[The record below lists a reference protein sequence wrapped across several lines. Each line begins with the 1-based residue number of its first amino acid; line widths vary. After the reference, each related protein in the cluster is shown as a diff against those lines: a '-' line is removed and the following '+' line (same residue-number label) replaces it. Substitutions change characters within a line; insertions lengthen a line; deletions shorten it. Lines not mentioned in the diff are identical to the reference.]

1 MTPAKCR
8 NTRERLGWSRDELS
22 RRSLVDAAT
31 IAAYEDQQQSAD
43 LRMAAALRLAFIMAG
58 VAVDEF

>member
-8 NTRERLGWSRDELS
+8 TTRERLGWSRDELS

-31 IAAYEDQQQSAD
+31 IATCEQQQFAD

-58 VAVDEF
+58 EAVDEA